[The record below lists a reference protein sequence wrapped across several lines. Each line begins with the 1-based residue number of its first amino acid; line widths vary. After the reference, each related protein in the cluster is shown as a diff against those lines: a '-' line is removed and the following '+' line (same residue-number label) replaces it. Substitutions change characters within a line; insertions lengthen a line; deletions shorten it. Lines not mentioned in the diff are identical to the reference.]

1 MMKLWLVAMLMIQ
14 SVVCYIIGGTTAS
27 VIASLIGVIYVF
39 LVTVGSK
46 FNYIF
51 GVANAGMVFYFA
63 ALAPVYGDMLLQGFM
78 VLLNIVGLSI
88 WIAQSL
94 KGNYKSTVKQLEYF
108 SDKEWKCIFVL
119 FVLLLGVS
127 YVILG
132 SIGSVRPTV
141 DALTFTLGMTAMY
154 SLIRG
159 YKYQFMFWIMSN
171 IIQVALWISVSDY
184 SEHAMALGSMYIM
197 YLLNS
202 FVGLIVWAKKK

>member
-1 MMKLWLVAMLMIQ
+1 MMKSWLLVMLITQ
-14 SVVCYIIGGTTAS
+14 SVVCYVLGGTVAS
-27 VIASLIGVIYVF
+27 VFASLVGVVYVF

-46 FNYIF
+46 YNYIL
-51 GVANAGMVFYFA
+51 GIVNAGMVFYFA
-63 ALAPVYGDMLLQGFM
+63 ALTPVYGDMLLQGVM
-78 VLLNIVGLSI
+78 VILNAVGLGI
-88 WIAQSL
+88 WITQSL
-94 KGNYKSTVKQLEYF
+94 KGNHKTTVKQLEAF
-108 SDKEWKCIFVL
+108 SDIEWKCIFVS
-119 FVLLLGVS
+119 FVLLLGVV
-127 YVILG
+127 YVVLG
-132 SIGSVRPTV
+132 EIGSVRPAI

-171 IIQVALWISVSDY
+171 VIQVSLWISVLNY